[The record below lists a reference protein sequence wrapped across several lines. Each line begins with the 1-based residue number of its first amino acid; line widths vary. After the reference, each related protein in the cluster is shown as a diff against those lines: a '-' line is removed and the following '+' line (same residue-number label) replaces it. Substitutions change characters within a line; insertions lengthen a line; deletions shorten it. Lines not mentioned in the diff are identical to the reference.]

1 MVLSIFEARQA
12 KVEKSGGDA
21 MQAVAAMP
29 ESSCAL
35 YEIASQA
42 VLEREGLLAAT
53 ESGMGGK
60 RGGAATVN
68 QLTQL
73 LQAPFFEAITLTPT
87 PDERSYNPP
96 PSPSPCSR
104 RSSSRRMLPSVAS
117 SMRASSRRRLLGW

>member
-1 MVLSIFEARQA
+1 
-12 KVEKSGGDA
+12 

-42 VLEREGLLAAT
+42 VLEREGLLAAAET
-53 ESGMGGK
+53 GMGGK

-73 LQAPFFEAITLTPT
+73 LQAIFFEANPATNTSTLTSHPH
-87 PDERSYNPP
+87 PH
-96 PSPSPCSR
+96 PSPSPYTET
-104 RSSSRRMLPSVAS
+104 LALILTHHPHPSPSLTPALTPS
-117 SMRASSRRRLLGW
+117 LIHHPTQSIC